1 MKRREFLA
9 QTGVV
14 GTGLALMNNVGAKD
28 VVEASALIGWNVA
41 VTSAIALARLGPTTA
56 ARALS
61 MVYEA
66 VYNAWACYDNK
77 ASFTLLGLRKRAPPE
92 RDMSNKSIAIS
103 HAAYAVLV
111 DLFPTQQSRFDDALA
126 TATAGLSMS
135 SRAAI
140 AAMQTGQ
147 FAGVALLQARHGD
160 GSNQL
165 GDMTASGVPYADTS
179 GYVPVNTFESVVDP
193 TRWQPLLVTNAAG
206 VSSEQRFLTP
216 HWGQVRPFA
225 LSSGEVFRPVYTPG
239 PTVAKMDQVI
249 AFSAALNDQTKVLV
263 DFFANNPGR
272 VTPPGQWMKIAEI
285 VSATDANSLDKDVQM
300 FFTLAQAM
308 LDASIACWDTKRVF
322 DSVRPITA
330 IRYYYRDQT
339 IQAWGGLGLGTVSM
353 RGADWHP
360 YQRATNPSPAFPE
373 FVSGHSTFSGAA
385 AAVLAG
391 LRGDR
396 IDLSFTVRTGGVPF
410 DPSVPAAPVTLRWGS
425 FTDAAAAAGLSRRYG
440 GIHFEQGDLKGRVLG
455 RQVGRLVLARAAQLL
470 DG

>member
-28 VVEASALIGWNVA
+28 VVEASVLIGWNVA

-135 SRAAI
+135 ARAAI

-225 LSSGEVFRPVYTPG
+225 LSSGAVFRPVYTPG
-239 PTVAKMDQVI
+239 PTVAEMDQVI
-249 AFSAALNDQTKVLV
+249 AFSAGLNDQTKVLV
-263 DFFANNPGR
+263 DFFANNPGS

-360 YQRATNPSPAFPE
+360 YQRTTSPSPAFPE
-373 FVSGHSTFSGAA
+373 FLSGHSTFSGAA

-410 DPSVPAAPVTLRWGS
+410 DPSVPAAPVTLRWSS